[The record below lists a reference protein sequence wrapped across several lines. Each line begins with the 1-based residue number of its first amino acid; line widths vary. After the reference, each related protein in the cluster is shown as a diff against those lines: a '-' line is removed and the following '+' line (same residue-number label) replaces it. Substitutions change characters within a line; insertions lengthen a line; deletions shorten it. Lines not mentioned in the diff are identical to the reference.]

1 MPRVASN
8 VWLTILILLGLT
20 ASLLAPG
27 AGPARGAHGDD
38 PDVDYAATYSACVG
52 PALESAGFVDTVGS
66 FAEDAINCLAH
77 YGITTGRTETT
88 YAPGDSVLR
97 WQMAL
102 FLARAAVAAGI
113 VLENPASDQGF
124 TDIGGLSE
132 EARNA
137 VNGLARAEIMPG
149 ISATAFAPNQA
160 VTRASMAV
168 LLDAFLSKARP
179 GAGAFGPDADRYS
192 EVKSDNN
199 QVFNDISGVTRLAN
213 VAIGRIYEAGVTTG
227 IGDHQFGPNGLVTRA
242 QMAAFI
248 TRALAH
254 TRARPAG
261 VSVQAA
267 AETLQG
273 AASSVD
279 LLISVRDVAFGPL
292 PDVSVDVFR
301 AAEGSAAFTSDGSCA
316 TDNVNGLIGSA
327 KCRIDANDELTDA
340 SGDITTLAVEGIS
353 SATTVWAWTGE
364 IGDEYGSET
373 VASQATVGFLKAPA
387 KVLITDD
394 LDDNQQTL
402 RFGETVTFRLQV
414 ADEDD
419 APSAESGW
427 RVPIRVSQTEAGTTA
442 VTGYTRTYTTDA
454 SGRIELAFTKEGT
467 DAAGDTARV
476 SVQIGN
482 SPAAT
487 DDVATKNGVSASLP
501 VVDKTTNKAVET
513 GEDAGRYVVDWS
525 EADSE
530 PTTLALRSARP
541 FTLASDANDGASA
554 SVIATLTDQYG
565 GPVRGAG
572 IFFRS
577 DDQQG
582 IGAAGDGLETVLT
595 DTTRLARSAPTGDI
609 VMATSPAELSS
620 DTATVDLTIGF
631 YINDAALYLGSGDF
645 RIDYTIELPLGVTAS
660 PETLTGSVTLPAAV
674 TEADDTITR
683 QNQVSVEHPALTLS
697 GLEDAVGRYIAVA
710 GEVGACVGRGGQ
722 TGPSKA
728 ALCGFTPRSG
738 TTPIAWFRASV
749 QEARISIVEDDELTV
764 VSQDGVQRNVPCG
777 SYSQL
782 GGSDFLSGDVYP
794 ARCLVGDQRTDSRR
808 TTNSRGEAMFVY
820 DRDSDEGGLETIWA
834 SYVKSGGETLLTDRL
849 YYPWVEEPEGKVSGR
864 ILRADADND
873 QVVIYPG
880 LGLSPQLVDYDANDQ
895 LSSLDGPDTYAN
907 FDKHLGRD
915 ADSGPPGYL
924 TVGSYSSTARGVS
937 KVSLGGAYSFQP
949 PAAVAQWMDETSD
962 LAASENGVI
971 VIGNSSERKVYVF
984 DGIGDRTPQTLTSD
998 SSTGEY
1004 GWDVAVSANGS
1015 TIVVSD
1021 PQYLEWRR
1029 AGTPPN
1035 DFEVIAGRV
1044 YVYTRSFDESGF
1056 DGEFALAATL
1066 NNGYYGEHSSYF
1078 GAGLDISGDG
1088 NTIAV
1093 ASPAAG
1099 VSLGTCIDI
1108 FLPDCIIY
1116 VEDFGIGYV
1125 QLFFKPAAGW
1135 GAGGTPNLVQPPTEM
1150 NSAALGTLDYTGSV
1164 GNHRAVS
1171 VSYDGSVV
1179 VAGDTNRGAAYE
1191 DDQGDEVVVE
1201 EAGGVFLWERPKEGW
1216 DRTRSGYNPAYVLT
1230 LDEDDMEWFGWIGP
1244 GARVSGDGSAV
1255 VVSGNHPQVG
1265 DPKPE
1270 LYVFSKP
1277 DTGWR
1282 HGAPYDTLTV
1292 SDLAEGETF
1301 GASVDI
1307 NWDGKEVIADRHLVA
1322 AGDYRGAVQVFAKT
1336 GSAWRAGGGLPGDP
1350 GDGFGRYA
1358 TYAGGNS
1365 VAAADRF
1372 GGEVTLI
1379 TR

>member
-168 LLDAFLSKARP
+168 LLDSFLSKARP

-199 QVFNDISGVTRLAN
+199 QVFNDISTVSRLAN

-227 IGDHQFGPNGLVTRA
+227 VGDHQFGPNGLVTRA

-267 AETLQG
+267 SETLQG

-301 AAEGSAAFTSDGSCA
+301 AAEGTAAFAGDGSCA

-340 SGDITTLAVEGIS
+340 MGDITTLAVEGIS

-373 VASQATVGFLKAPA
+373 ASSQATVGFLKAPA

-394 LDDNQQTL
+394 LEDNQQTL

-427 RVPIRVSQTEAGTTA
+427 RVPIRVSQTEAGSTG
-442 VTGYTRTYTTDA
+442 VTGYTRTFTTDA

-482 SPAAT
+482 SPATT
-487 DDVATKNGVSASLP
+487 DDVATKNGVSGSLP

-513 GEDAGRYVVDWS
+513 GEEAGRYVVNWS
-525 EADSE
+525 EASSE
-530 PTTLALRSARP
+530 PTTLSLRSARP
-541 FTLASDANDGASA
+541 FTLASDTDQGASA

-565 GPVRGAG
+565 SPVRGAG

-577 DDQQG
+577 DDQEG

-595 DTTRLARSAPTGDI
+595 DTTRPARPVPTGDI
-609 VMATSPAELSS
+609 VMVASPAELSS

-660 PETLTGSVTLPAAV
+660 PETLTGSVTLPAAR
-674 TEADDTITR
+674 TEADGTITR
-683 QNQVSVEHPALTLS
+683 QNQVSVDHPALTLS

-710 GEVGACVGRGGQ
+710 GEVGACIGRDGR

-738 TTPIAWFRASV
+738 TTPLAWFRASV
-749 QEARISIVEDDELTV
+749 QEDRISIVEDDELTV
-764 VSQDGVQRNVPCG
+764 VSQDGLQRNVPCG

-782 GGSDFLSGDVYP
+782 GGSDFLPGDVYP
-794 ARCLVGDQRTDSRR
+794 ARCLVGDPRTDSRR

-820 DRDSDEGGLETIWA
+820 ERDSGDGGLETIWA

-880 LGLSPQLVDYDANDQ
+880 SGLAPQLVDYDSNDQ

-924 TVGSYSSTARGVS
+924 TVGSYSSTTRGVS
-937 KVSLGGAYSFQP
+937 KVSLGGSHSFQP
-949 PAAVAQWMDETSD
+949 PAAMAQWMDETSD

-971 VIGNSSERKVYVF
+971 VIGNSSERKVHVF

-1004 GWDVAVSANGS
+1004 GWDVAVSADGS

-1035 DFEVIAGRV
+1035 SFEVIAGRV
-1044 YVYTRSFDESGF
+1044 YVYTRSFDSSGF
-1056 DGEFALAATL
+1056 DSEFALAATL

-1088 NTIAV
+1088 NTLAV

-1099 VSLGTCIDI
+1099 VFLGQCVDLG
-1108 FLPDCIIY
+1108 LPDCTTY

-1125 QLFFKPAAGW
+1125 QLFFKPVTGW
-1135 GAGGTPNLVQPPTEM
+1135 GAGGTPNLVQPPTAM

-1179 VAGDTNRGAAYE
+1179 VAGDTNRVAAYE
-1191 DDQGDEVVVE
+1191 DDMGDEVVVE

-1255 VVSGNHPQVG
+1255 VVSGNHPEVG
-1265 DPKPE
+1265 EKKPE

-1282 HGAPYDTLTV
+1282 HGAPYSTLTV

-1307 NWDGKEVIADRHLVA
+1307 NWDGKEVIADRHLAA

-1350 GDGFGRYA
+1350 GEGFGRYA

-1365 VAAADRF
+1365 VVAADRF